1 MKKILAI
8 LIFVLLLLTIVYA
21 QEIQF
26 IPVKKDKDDKIL
38 LKSREISPEKGIPQT
53 LKDKITARVPKK
65 THVLIQFN
73 SIPSNEEKEELKN
86 QGIELIAYIPNKAW
100 FASVPSDF
108 PDKITLFP
116 NIRATV
122 GIIKDDKISRA
133 VKNKNYKKN
142 GDGTVN
148 LSIKFFDDVDLD
160 TASAIIENHGQVIDK
175 FYSVNIVKLVAEEIF
190 ISDIA
195 NEENVQ
201 WIDVIEKKLQTYNDG
216 NRENIGVD
224 TLQVSPYNLN
234 GAGVVVAEWDS
245 GWADITH
252 DDLQGRVILGDNTT
266 CGGGDS
272 GTCGTA
278 SHSTHV
284 AGTMLGNGTLSEAK
298 GGTALQWR
306 GMAPKATVV
315 SYEWWDT
322 STELNFEYNDTIN
335 TYDASLSQNS
345 WGYTYI
351 GCGSDCNGGYDS
363 FAGELDSIVRGSK
376 GKKISQ
382 IWSAGNNRPSSCDSG
397 SNDCISFPATAK
409 NVITVGATNSNDD
422 SITSFSSF
430 GPTNDG
436 RLKPEVTAPGCQSD
450 GDGGVTST
458 IPTDTY
464 DTFCGTSMAAPTTS
478 GVVALMYE
486 EFANKG
492 TFPLPST
499 IKAILIHTSLEL
511 GNTGP
516 DYSFGYGRIDA
527 LTAIDKIKNDTGS
540 NDVIIEES
548 ISNAETIE
556 FDMTVASTVKVTLVW
571 DDPAAA
577 ANADPTLVNDL
588 DLVLVAPNSTVYSPW
603 VLDPAN
609 PEDLATKGT
618 NTIDNV
624 EQVFVENA
632 LSGIWTVRITGTS
645 VPTEPQNFSLVS
657 DHSFTVQP
665 SVDVKTFR
673 DSYTTEDKFFDNAQE
688 VFIQANVTAGGVPLE
703 SNTVT
708 ADLILSSGVIE
719 ETLTLNEVGNGLYR
733 NSWDSTAHTN
743 DVYLVNVT
751 ATGNGTAKNNNNF
764 HLYPGSG
771 VSAYLMD
778 WDNDDHKDYV
788 LENVHLISVYN
799 GLNATDQSLLYLEQ
813 KDTNVSYD
821 FASISDN
828 DTIGRGE
835 ITTTNLKE
843 IIFSSLAFT
852 QTGESLST
860 TNLQM
865 DVELSDP
872 TETLITFYDT
882 TNGASADA
890 NFFVDDDQWLA
901 QQFDS
906 TDLDQD
912 YNLTKVS
919 VFVGKGDRASNP
931 LIVEIRTDNGGVPSS
946 TVLTS
951 ESVPESSVPTSSSF
965 INVSFTTSITLEQG
979 GLYWLVLRN
988 IDTRPKNPNDP
999 NFAYTWSGDTTAPT
1013 YPGAFTFTQDQGT
1026 TWFSENIDQL
1036 FRAWGSPVA
1045 ITTFFNLSIDMS
1057 SEDVDYLLYTLN
1069 NFDSNTA
1076 NMNDLFAPITG
1087 SFGSDADDRYHL
1099 QSGEDDLI
1107 TSLTSN
1113 QWNNFNSNYSLVY
1126 DNSTISDSVN
1136 ENVLAFVRFNE
1147 TNGVVFQDIGLWSG
1161 SEGARIRYNVT
1172 QATTSD
1178 EINYILAFTQGDFQ
1192 TIDQWMPTIASNQL
1206 PSPNFLTAPS
1216 GELISI
1222 TLLGFPVDFGNLNT
1236 NTINSSAIGNA
1247 NNSYIIQIDPVTTV
1261 NVDIF
1266 KKGDNFTSG
1275 ASILDIQ
1282 NVIYDDDNVTEGSLD
1297 ITNPETILTS
1307 TYDTTPY
1314 FSNISAGTNKSI
1326 YYFISIPENQQA
1338 GDYSTTFFIKAV
1350 ETETI
1355 ETTTTREFNISAFS
1369 FGFVPSSIIVNEGD
1383 TVRLNVNNTAGTTH
1397 TFNID
1402 EFDVHT
1408 GNLPT
1413 GTVVTEEF
1421 VANQTGTFFYYCDI
1435 GQHRQNGMEGNLT
1448 VNP

>member
-1 MKKILAI
+1 MKKILTI
-8 LIFVLLLLTIVYA
+8 LIFVSLLLTIVYA

-65 THVLIQFN
+65 THVLLQFN
-73 SIPSNEEKEELKN
+73 NIPTKEEKQELKN
-86 QGIELIAYIPNKAW
+86 QGINLIAYIPKKAW
-100 FASVPSDF
+100 FASVPNDFSD
-108 PDKITLFP
+108 KVILFP
-116 NIRATV
+116 NIRAA
-122 GIIKDDKISRA
+122 IEILKEDKLSNA

-175 FYSVNIVKLVAEEIF
+175 FYSVNIVKLVTEETL

-201 WIDVIEKKLQTYNDG
+201 WIDVIEKTLQTHNDG

-234 GAGVVVAEWDS
+234 GNGVVVAEWDS

-252 DDLQGRVILGDNTT
+252 DDLQGRVTLGDSAT
-266 CGGGDS
+266 CGGSDS

-278 SHSTHV
+278 THSTHV
-284 AGTMLGNGTLSEAK
+284 AGTMLGDGTLSVTE
-298 GGTALQWR
+298 GGTALQWH
-306 GMAPKATVV
+306 GMAPQATLI
-315 SYEWWDT
+315 SYEWWDN
-322 STELNFEYNDTIN
+322 STELDSEYDSAIN
-335 TYDASLSQNS
+335 TYDVSLSQNS
-345 WGYTYI
+345 WGYTYNL
-351 GCGSDCNGGYDS
+351 CGSDCNGGYDS

-397 SNDCISFPATAK
+397 SYDCIGFPGTAK

-422 SITSFSSF
+422 SMTSFSSF

-450 GDGGVTST
+450 GDGGVKST
-458 IPTDTY
+458 EPGDIY
-464 DTFCGTSMAAPTTS
+464 SVKCGTSMAAPTTS

-540 NDVIIEES
+540 NDVIIEDS

-556 FDMTVASTVKVTLVW
+556 FNMTVASTVKVTLVW

-577 ANADPTLVNDL
+577 ANANPTLVNDL
-588 DLVLVAPNSTVYSPW
+588 DLVLIAPDSTVYSPW

-609 PEDLATKGT
+609 PEDLATTGT

-657 DHSFTVQP
+657 DHSFTIQSV
-665 SVDVKTFR
+665 VDVKTFR

-688 VFIQANVTAGGVPLE
+688 VFIQANVTIGGQPAVGN
-703 SNTVT
+703 SVT
-708 ADLILSSGVIE
+708 ADLILSSGTIE
-719 ETLTLNEVGNGLYR
+719 DTLTLNEIGNGLYR
-733 NSWDSTAHTN
+733 NSWPSTAHTN
-743 DVYLVNVT
+743 DVYDVNVT

-764 HLYPGSG
+764 HLYPESG

-778 WDNDDHKDYV
+778 WDNDNNKDYV
-788 LENVHLISVYN
+788 LENLHLISVFDGKN
-799 GLNATDQSLLYLEQ
+799 NTENSILYLEQ

-821 FASISDN
+821 FAAINDN

-835 ITTTNLKE
+835 VTTTNLKNLE
-843 IIFSSLAFT
+843 FSSLSFS

-872 TETLITFYDT
+872 TEALITFYDNT
-882 TNGASADA
+882 SGASADA

-919 VFVGKGDRASNP
+919 VFVGKGTRATNP
-931 LIVEIRTDNGGVPSS
+931 IIVEIRTDNGGVPSS

-951 ESVPESSVPTSSSF
+951 ESIPESSVPTSSAF
-965 INVSFTTSITLEQG
+965 VNVTFTSQITLEQG
-979 GLYWLVLRN
+979 VLYWLVLRN
-988 IDTRPKNPNDP
+988 IDTRQGNPNDP
-999 NFAYTWSGDTTAPT
+999 NFAYTWTGDNTAPT
-1013 YPGAFTFTQDQGT
+1013 YAGAFAFSQNQGSSWSNT
-1026 TWFSENIDQL
+1026 GVDQL
-1036 FRAWGSPVA
+1036 FRAWGFPTA
-1045 ITTFFNLSIDMS
+1045 ITTFFDLSIDMK
-1057 SEDVDYLLYTLN
+1057 SEDVDYLAYTLN
-1069 NFDSNTA
+1069 NFDANTP

-1087 SFGSDADDRYHL
+1087 SFDSDADDRYHL
-1099 QSGEDDLI
+1099 QTGEDDLI
-1107 TSLTSN
+1107 TTLTSN
-1113 QWNNFNSNYSLVY
+1113 QLNNFNSNYSIIY
-1126 DNSTISDSVN
+1126 DNSNSDNVN
-1136 ENVLAFVRFNE
+1136 NNVMAFVRFNE
-1147 TNGVVFQDIGLWSG
+1147 TNGITLQDVGLWNG
-1161 SEGARIRYNVT
+1161 SEGLRIRYNVT
-1172 QATTSD
+1172 QTTSND
-1178 EINYILAFTQGDFQ
+1178 EINYILAFTKGDFQ
-1192 TIDQWMPTIASNQL
+1192 TIDQWMPTIAGNQFPTL
-1206 PSPNFLTAPS
+1206 NFLTPPS

-1222 TLLGFPVDFGNLNT
+1222 TLLGFPVDFGNLDT
-1236 NTINSSAIGNA
+1236 DTPNSSATGNIGD
-1247 NNSYIIQIDPVTTV
+1247 SYIIQIDPSTTI

-1266 KKGDNFTSG
+1266 KKGNNFISG
-1275 ASILDIQ
+1275 ATTLDIE
-1282 NVIYDDDNVTEGSLD
+1282 NVIYDDDKVIQGDSD
-1297 ITNPETILTS
+1297 ATNPETILTN
-1307 TYDTTPY
+1307 TYGVVPY
-1314 FSNISAGTNKSI
+1314 FSNIAPGTNKNI
-1326 YYFISIPENQQA
+1326 YYYISIPEGQGA
-1338 GDYSTTFFIKAV
+1338 GNYGTTFFIKVV
-1350 ETETI
+1350 ETG
-1355 ETTTTREFNISAFS
+1355 S
-1369 FGFVPSSIIVNEGD
+1369 
-1383 TVRLNVNNTAGTTH
+1383 
-1397 TFNID
+1397 
-1402 EFDVHT
+1402 
-1408 GNLPT
+1408 LP
-1413 GTVVTEEF
+1413 
-1421 VANQTGTFFYYCDI
+1421 
-1435 GQHRQNGMEGNLT
+1435 
-1448 VNP
+1448 